1 MVWTTCRAV
10 LSAATVAIVRVGGV
24 GDCQRHT
31 VTRSTNSTSGS
42 VLSPLTIVQRT
53 TTYQLTV

>member
-10 LSAATVAIVRVGGV
+10 LSAATVAIVRVG
-24 GDCQRHT
+24 DCQRHT
-31 VTRSTNSTSGS
+31 VTRSTNFTSGS